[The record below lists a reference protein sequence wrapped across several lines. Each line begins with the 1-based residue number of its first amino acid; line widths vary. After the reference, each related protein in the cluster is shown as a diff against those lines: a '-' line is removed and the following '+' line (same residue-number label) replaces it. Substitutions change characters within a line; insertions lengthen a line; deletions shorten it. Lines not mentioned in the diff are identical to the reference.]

1 MPIKNRSVKIL
12 EIVNKFLI
20 PKKAVAGLQVT
31 NSDLRFLELAI
42 DKGNIFIK
50 RSATLRLPPGII
62 EHGRVK
68 DKPNFIAALKNLRSQ
83 VTKKESENVNIVLTI
98 PTGDVYAQAFNIP
111 KVAKSGLEE
120 AVNLNLQ
127 VISPI
132 PMDRTYYSWKVVGE
146 GDKMFSSGG
155 AGQIELLGVFVEKS
169 IIEDYTD
176 CLEASGFG
184 IAGIEFSSLS
194 MARLLSHY
202 KVIDDK
208 SSYLLIKMTQE
219 GLIFMIL
226 KNGNLY
232 FDYFHSWDKFAG
244 EGKGVTIDS
253 INDIIYSEGQRIMN
267 FYASHWGGA
276 IKNIVLI
283 TPALVDEIS
292 QFIQK
297 TYPALSLYAISSDK
311 ENLHGVRGAALRGA
325 VQSPL
330 EADINLMNPAR
341 FSAFYEDQI
350 IVFTGFWRNV
360 VITIMAF
367 LLIAYGLTDMFLRN
381 RATEARGM
389 AVGGETPGAPELA
402 ALENKASQFNSLLA
416 NVESFKGPDPN
427 LYEHF
432 SQIDS
437 VFDSGIE
444 VSRLRLQGGNSEA
457 VIDGVGRDQ
466 ETVIVFKNK
475 LTALQN
481 VQDVQLPL
489 NNIQPQPDGRVSFSI
504 IFKLR

>member
-1 MPIKNRSVKIL
+1 MVIKNKSAKIL
-12 EIVNKFLI
+12 ELANKLLI

-31 NSDLRFLELAI
+31 NSDLRFLEFTL
-42 DKGNIFIK
+42 DRGNILIK

-68 DKPNFIAALKNLRSQ
+68 DKPNFIAALKNLRGSISK
-83 VTKKESENVNIVLTI
+83 TESENVNVVLTI

-132 PMDRTYYSWKVVGE
+132 PIDRTYYSWKVVGE
-146 GDKMFSSGG
+146 GGNGG
-155 AGQIELLGVFVEKS
+155 PGQIELLGVFVEKN

-184 IAGIEFSSLS
+184 IAAIEFSSLS
-194 MARLLSHY
+194 MARLLSYY
-202 KVIDDK
+202 KVIDNK

-232 FDYFHSWDKFAG
+232 FDYFHSWDKFTG

-267 FYASHWGGA
+267 FYASHWGGN

-283 TPALVDEIS
+283 TPALVEEMS
-292 QFIQK
+292 EFIKK
-297 TYPALSLYAISSDK
+297 TYPALSLYALSSDK

-325 VQSPL
+325 TQSPL

-350 IVFTGFWRNV
+350 IIFTGFWRNV

-367 LLIAYGLTDMFLRN
+367 LLIAYGLTDIFLRN

-389 AVGGETPGAPELA
+389 AVGGETPGASELA

-416 NVESFKGPDPN
+416 NVETFKVPDPN

-432 SQIDS
+432 SQINS
-437 VFDSGIE
+437 VLDSGIE
-444 VSRLRLQGGNSEA
+444 LGRLRLQGGVSEA
-457 VIDGVGRDQ
+457 IVDGIGRDQ
-466 ETVIVFKNK
+466 ETVIAFKNR

-504 IFKLR
+504 SFKLRPS